1 MRSETQDVRL
11 VLKLGVRALVRQ
23 EVRLLRLETGLAPP
37 IVIHQI
43 TQSIDETKEEIASLA
58 RSLAQQERE
67 SLLKGMIRETI
78 DEEIDNAIALR
89 QKGCVR
95 CAHRRFYD
103 DQGKAHVALPRET
116 EPEGIGCEV
125 VQPGLRETCRRF
137 VQVSTASSVEDYLH
151 EITLLYQFRDV
162 LDEIKRLWEDYL
174 IGP

>member
-1 MRSETQDVRL
+1 MRSETEDVRF

-37 IVIHQI
+37 IVVEQI
-43 TQSIDETKEEIASLA
+43 TQSIDETKEEIALLA
-58 RSLAQQERE
+58 RSLAQYERE

-89 QKGCVR
+89 QTGCVR
-95 CAHRRFYD
+95 CRHRRFYD
-103 DQGKAHVALPRET
+103 GQGGAHVSLPLET

-137 VQVSTASSVEDYLH
+137 VQVSTASSVEDYLN
-151 EITLLYQFRDV
+151 EITLLYQFREV

-174 IGP
+174 IKP